1 MYKQTKKKKLMIK
14 ILHDELMN
22 NNYENNPIWNRLV
35 ELGKQHLSLSDAI
48 KIVEQEFGPLS
59 TN

>member
-14 ILHDELMN
+14 ILHDELMS

>member
-1 MYKQTKKKKLMIK
+1 MYKQTRKKKLMIK
-14 ILHDELMN
+14 ILHDEIMN
-22 NNYENNPIWNRLV
+22 NNHENDPIWNRLV
-35 ELGKQHLSLSDAI
+35 ELGRQHLSLSDAI